1 MLKAPAVLW
10 SKKPCL
16 AIFMML
22 IVACSTP
29 SEVETPG
36 SPTKVVQDTVTSVP
50 AESTALPPQEP
61 IPEGLIRI
69 PVPASAEQTAA
80 ELNSAEHPPFDRYRL
95 AKELRGLT
103 QAEIVP
109 DVPLNPDYQVND
121 RIEFMINKNLS
132 GIANFRPLPARLRHI
147 SDNAYWWVAAKV
159 EADDAKIVAAAQ
171 NFEEEVLKINHMI
184 FGEEWKPGIDNDPRM
199 HILIVFEPSWGSKY
213 GYFSDINEYPSILEP
228 NSNQKEMLIVNL
240 RAVRIDSTAFAGELS
255 HEIQHLINWKND
267 PNEDVWWTET
277 MSELAKFL
285 AGAEPKRVQG
295 LSNALVFAR
304 TPHTQLTARPDQRLG
319 DEDLTVFAHY
329 GAERLFGV
337 YLLEQ
342 YGPQFIKDIAGNP
355 APGVMGIREELA
367 KLPDEPSFEEI
378 YANWIIANLIN
389 KPSLAE
395 GQFGY
400 LDIKREPPLLE
411 PVQSFDGEPIADRL
425 PPYGTRYY
433 QVRRDSPVQVEF
445 SGSTLARLTPA
456 DPTSGEF
463 VWYSNRGDATEF
475 TLTRSFDLNSID
487 SATLNY
493 NAWYQLEDFYDYAYL
508 EVSTDGGDTWEILET
523 AHGTDNDPN
532 LASQGFGYTG
542 SSVEWLSESI
552 DLSLY
557 AGQEI
562 MLRFHV
568 ITGLSTNR
576 EGLQVDDIAIPELGY
591 FDGAEDDNGGWQAK
605 GFVRSSNLVPVEWIL
620 WLVKTTNPLEVERIT
635 LNPDQSAE
643 FTIEDL
649 GEEFPL
655 AAVAISPTAPVSTA
669 NLDYEIT
676 FRQP

>member
-1 MLKAPAVLW
+1 
-10 SKKPCL
+10 
-16 AIFMML
+16 
-22 IVACSTP
+22 
-29 SEVETPG
+29 
-36 SPTKVVQDTVTSVP
+36 
-50 AESTALPPQEP
+50 
-61 IPEGLIRI
+61 
-69 PVPASAEQTAA
+69 
-80 ELNSAEHPPFDRYRL
+80 
-95 AKELRGLT
+95 
-103 QAEIVP
+103 
-109 DVPLNPDYQVND
+109 
-121 RIEFMINKNLS
+121 
-132 GIANFRPLPARLRHI
+132 
-147 SDNAYWWVAAKV
+147 
-159 EADDAKIVAAAQ
+159 
-171 NFEEEVLKINHMI
+171 
-184 FGEEWKPGIDNDPRM
+184 
-199 HILIVFEPSWGSKY
+199 
-213 GYFSDINEYPSILEP
+213 
-228 NSNQKEMLIVNL
+228 
-240 RAVRIDSTAFAGELS
+240 
-255 HEIQHLINWKND
+255 
-267 PNEDVWWTET
+267 
-277 MSELAKFL
+277 
-285 AGAEPKRVQG
+285 
-295 LSNALVFAR
+295 
-304 TPHTQLTARPDQRLG
+304 
-319 DEDLTVFAHY
+319 
-329 GAERLFGV
+329 
-337 YLLEQ
+337 
-342 YGPQFIKDIAGNP
+342 
-355 APGVMGIREELA
+355 
-367 KLPDEPSFEEI
+367 
-378 YANWIIANLIN
+378 
-389 KPSLAE
+389 
-395 GQFGY
+395 
-400 LDIKREPPLLE
+400 
-411 PVQSFDGEPIADRL
+411 
-425 PPYGTRYY
+425 
-433 QVRRDSPVQVEF
+433 VRRDSPVQVEF

-552 DLSLY
+552 DLSPY

-576 EGLQVDDIAIPELGY
+576 EGFQVDDIAIPELGY

-643 FTIEDL
+643 FTIEGL